1 MGLGSP
7 PTTLLYVANT
17 KTSRIGDVI
26 LESIVVVYSFL
37 KKKNKQSLEELF
49 FFSNATTYA
58 ADLLETLISVF

>member
-1 MGLGSP
+1 MWLHAWAWAHQ

-37 KKKNKQSLEELF
+37 KKKSESLQTEGRHFRSIICKLG
-49 FFSNATTYA
+49 Y
-58 ADLLETLISVF
+58 V